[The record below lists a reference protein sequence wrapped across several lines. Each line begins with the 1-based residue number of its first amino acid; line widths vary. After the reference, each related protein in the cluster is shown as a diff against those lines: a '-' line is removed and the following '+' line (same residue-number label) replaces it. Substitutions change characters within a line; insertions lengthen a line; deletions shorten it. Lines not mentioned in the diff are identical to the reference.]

1 MAQDVVGRAD
11 LRERRDLRE
20 RPVGELMK
28 ELASQTGTLVRQ
40 EIELARVE
48 MVEKGKQG
56 AMAGGMF
63 AGAAAVGLLALIA
76 LTICFIAALA
86 TGMAVWLAALIV
98 TAVYAIAGGVLA
110 REGRERLQRAT
121 PPVPVETVETLK
133 EDLEWA
139 KTRQSSVKR

>member
-1 MAQDVVGRAD
+1 MATNLA
-11 LRERRDLRE
+11 ERDLRE

-28 ELASQTGTLVRQ
+28 ELASQTGMLVRQ

-56 AMAGGMF
+56 ARAGGMF
-63 AGAAAVGLLALIA
+63 AGAALVGLLSLIA
-76 LTICFIAALA
+76 LTICLIAALA

-98 TAVYAIAGGVLA
+98 TAVYAIGGAILA
-110 REGRERLQRAT
+110 REGRERLRRAT

-133 EDLEWA
+133 EDVEWV